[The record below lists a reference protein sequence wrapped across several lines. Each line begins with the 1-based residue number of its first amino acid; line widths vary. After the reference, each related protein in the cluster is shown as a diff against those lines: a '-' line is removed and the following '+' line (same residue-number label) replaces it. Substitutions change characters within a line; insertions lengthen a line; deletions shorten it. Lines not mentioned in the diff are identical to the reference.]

1 MAGVSVE
8 HCFPFRTASGFRPL
22 RGLHIGHYGAVLRD
36 ICSLQYAR
44 EDCSFV
50 FIADHHNRSSWSD
63 KSDFVNSRKR
73 STELT
78 RQLLAVGV
86 DPHYSVIYR
95 QSDVPELFEFMWFLA
110 GITSHGALS
119 RGHALDAVGS
129 PTAGIYLY
137 PLLMIADI
145 LSLRATHV
153 VVGRDQRIHVDLAR
167 DVAQK
172 LCRRLGEDFLPI
184 PEYHRSVPLL
194 YRGIRSTNEEGKMD
208 SEVGNDI
215 PLFDD
220 EDAIFDRISRIAT
233 PPIQWGQPLPTEG
246 SNLLSYAE
254 ALGGEDARQ
263 ALANG
268 FDSGQIGYKDVKERL
283 FSQFMD
289 VLGGPRKAYARI
301 SEKDADEVLRLGGLR
316 AREAVAGLI
325 ADVRRH
331 VGVSV

>member
-1 MAGVSVE
+1 MSVE

-44 EDCSFV
+44 EGCSFV
-50 FIADHHNRSSWSD
+50 FIADHHSRSSWNE

-78 RQLLAVGV
+78 RQLMAVGV

-119 RGHALDAVGS
+119 RGHALRAMGN

-172 LCRRLGEDFLPI
+172 LCTRLGEDFLPI
-184 PEYHRSVPLL
+184 PKYHRPDPVL
-194 YRGIRSTNEEGKMD
+194 YRGIRSADDQGKMD
-208 SEVGNDI
+208 SEIGNEI

-220 EDAIFDRISRIAT
+220 EDAVHDRIDRIAT
-233 PPIQWGQPLPTEG
+233 PSIQWGQPLPTEG
-246 SNLLSYAE
+246 SNVLAYAE
-254 ALGGEDARQ
+254 ALGGEVARQ
-263 ALANG
+263 ALAQD
-268 FDSGQIGYKDVKERL
+268 FDSGKIGFKDAKERL

-289 VLGGPRKAYARI
+289 VMGYRRRAYSRI